1 MKLKG
6 FTALLIAGVL
16 LLALIPVTGGFA
28 DSTVS
33 SIFSAEVS
41 SNPAIPEED
50 SSDIAIPEDKYV
62 FTDSEYAKTDDA
74 GDIILTAETS
84 LADLLKCAPQGAFVE
99 DTEGNELA
107 EDKLPGSGMYIV
119 MPDGEKIL
127 IIVYGDA
134 NSDGEIKAADAR
146 LALRRAVELE
156 DGLYWRDKAVNV
168 DGEDEIKAADARLIL
183 RAAVKLET
191 LG

>member
-6 FTALLIAGVL
+6 FTVLLIVGVL
-16 LLALIPVTGGFA
+16 LLTLIPVTGGFA
-28 DSTVS
+28 DSTVGK
-33 SIFSAEVS
+33 IFSEEAS
-41 SNPAIPEED
+41 SNPAIPEEGG
-50 SSDIAIPEDKYV
+50 SDIAIPEDKYV
-62 FTDSEYAKTDDA
+62 FVDSEYAKTDDD
-74 GDIILTAETS
+74 GDIIVVAGAS
-84 LADLLKCAPQGAFVE
+84 LSDLLECAPEGAFVE

-107 EDKLPGSGMYIV
+107 EDKLPGSGMYLV

-134 NSDGEIKAADAR
+134 NSDGEIKSADAR
-146 LALRRAVELE
+146 LALRRAVKLE
-156 DGLYWRDKAVNV
+156 DELYWRDKAIDV
-168 DGEDEIKAADARLIL
+168 DGEEGILSADARLIL